1 MRLSRT
7 CTALL
12 LVLTLV
18 GLLRY
23 TEDSWL
29 LPVQEALHLSTAPCA
44 QPISYSLGAIDPH
57 FGISPETLKTYLAQT
72 AQVWQEPIHRT
83 LFVYKETGGDVVVHL
98 VYDERQA
105 TTNTLSK
112 NKGTI
117 TKEQA
122 SYDALRASYDTRKA
136 QVEKVRAQY
145 ASAQV
150 RYEQAL
156 AAYNAEVAAWN
167 RSGGA
172 PSDVYT
178 QLQQQKSVLQQ
189 EERSLQETQAALN
202 TDIAALRV
210 LADELASAARTL
222 HQRVDA
228 YNDTGA
234 SLGEFEEGVYEER
247 DGSRTI
253 TIYSYANTTKLLR
266 VLAHEMGHALGLE
279 HVDDPGAIMYMVNS
293 SNTLSATPADL
304 RALNELCK
312 L

>member
-7 CTALL
+7 STTLL
-12 LVLTLV
+12 LVLMLV

-23 TEDSWL
+23 TEGSWL
-29 LPVQEALHLSTAPCA
+29 TPAQEALHLSNAPCA
-44 QPISYSLGAIDPH
+44 QPISYSLGAIDPR
-57 FGISPETLKTYLAQT
+57 FGISPEAFKTYLIQA
-72 AQVWQEPIHRT
+72 AQVWQKPIGKT
-83 LFVYKETGGDVVVHL
+83 LFVYKETGGDVVVRL
-98 VYDERQA
+98 IYDERQA
-105 TTNTLSK
+105 ATNLLSK

-122 SYDALRASYDTRKA
+122 SYDALRANYDTRKA
-136 QVEKVRAQY
+136 QVEKARAQY
-145 ASAQV
+145 TSAQAQ
-150 RYEQAL
+150 YEQAL
-156 AAYNAEVAAWN
+156 AAYNAKVATWN

-172 PSDVYT
+172 PSDTYT
-178 QLQQQKSVLQQ
+178 QLQQQKSILQQ
-189 EERSLQETQAALN
+189 EEQSLQEMQAALN
-202 TDIAALRV
+202 ADIAALRV
-210 LADELASAARTL
+210 LADELTSAARTL

-253 TIYSYANTTKLLR
+253 TIYSYTNTTKLVR

-293 SNTLSATPADL
+293 NNSLFATPADIT
-304 RALNELCK
+304 ALDELCAQ
-312 L
+312 